1 VSLTQPPLLHHRTHG
16 NAVEAGRMH
25 LYVTRACVRIQVVG
39 VPIRVLF
46 RIRVSTATSLKL
58 GLFGMRV
65 STASLLQPRLFSTI
79 NQYDYLVC
87 VCQQQACCSHNY
99 SVRLFSTTIQ
109 YVYLVRLF
117 STTIQYVY
125 SVRLFSTI
133 IQYDYTVCMCQ

>member
-1 VSLTQPPLLHHRTHG
+1 
-16 NAVEAGRMH
+16 MH

-65 STASLLQPRLFSTI
+65 STASLLQPQLFSTI
-79 NQYDYLVC
+79 IQYD
-87 VCQQQACCSHNY
+87 Y
-99 SVRLFSTTIQ
+99 SVRLFSTIIQ
-109 YVYLVRLF
+109 YD
-117 STTIQYVY
+117 Y